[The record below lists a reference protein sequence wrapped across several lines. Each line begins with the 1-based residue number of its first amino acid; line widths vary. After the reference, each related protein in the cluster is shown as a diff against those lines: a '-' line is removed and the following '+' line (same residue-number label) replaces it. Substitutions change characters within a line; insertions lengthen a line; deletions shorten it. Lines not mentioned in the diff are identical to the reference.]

1 MVAGHLQ
8 IKKGHYYAV
17 LNAKNQQGKRS
28 SKWVPTGIRVGGKKE
43 EKQAQEKLMEIRYSY
58 KEPIIICNEDVRSR
72 ITPDM
77 QFSDYMLSW
86 LEIIKNS
93 VEGDTYAGYEA
104 NVKKRIVPYFQ
115 KTGVKLGELTALDIE
130 RFYEYC
136 FNRLKVKGSTV
147 QHYHANIHKAVKYA
161 IRHDLISSNILE
173 KLDRPKSE
181 AFVGSFY
188 SIAEIETLFE
198 AVKGDPVEFPV
209 LMSAF
214 YGLRRSEIMGL
225 RWSAID
231 FEGNT
236 LTVDHTVVQYRSDGK
251 SVIEGK
257 NRMKNKSS
265 CRTMPLV
272 PQYRELLLRMQE
284 RKAACKEFCGNCYTE
299 SEYIYVNEL
308 GIPYKPNFVSDHFKR
323 VLKQHGLRPI
333 RFHDLRHT
341 CASLL
346 LKNGVAMKD
355 IQDWLGHSSYATTA
369 NIYAHL
375 DTDSKKQPATKM
387 NQAVSI
393 NPGISAA
400 I

>member
-8 IKKGHYYAV
+8 IKKGLYYAV

-43 EKQAQEKLMEIRYSY
+43 EKQAQDKLMEIRYSY

-72 ITPDM
+72 ITPNM

-86 LEIIKNS
+86 LEIVKNS
-93 VEGDTYAGYEA
+93 VEGDTYAGYEE

-198 AVKGDPVEFPV
+198 VIKGDPVEFPV
-209 LMSAF
+209 LMAAF
-214 YGLRRSEIMGL
+214 YGLRRSGVMGL
-225 RWSAID
+225 R
-231 FEGNT
+231 
-236 LTVDHTVVQYRSDGK
+236 
-251 SVIEGK
+251 
-257 NRMKNKSS
+257 
-265 CRTMPLV
+265 
-272 PQYRELLLRMQE
+272 
-284 RKAACKEFCGNCYTE
+284 
-299 SEYIYVNEL
+299 
-308 GIPYKPNFVSDHFKR
+308 
-323 VLKQHGLRPI
+323 
-333 RFHDLRHT
+333 
-341 CASLL
+341 
-346 LKNGVAMKD
+346 
-355 IQDWLGHSSYATTA
+355 
-369 NIYAHL
+369 
-375 DTDSKKQPATKM
+375 
-387 NQAVSI
+387 
-393 NPGISAA
+393 
-400 I
+400 